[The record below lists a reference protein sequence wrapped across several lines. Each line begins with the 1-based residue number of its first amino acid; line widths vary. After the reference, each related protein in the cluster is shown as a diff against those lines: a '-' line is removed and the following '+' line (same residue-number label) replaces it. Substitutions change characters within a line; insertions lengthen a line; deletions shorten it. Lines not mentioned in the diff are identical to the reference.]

1 MMARPTEDMIET
13 YMSLTG
19 ASHSLALQKL
29 EEHGGDLNEAAN
41 AHFREGDVHI
51 TSPASTSTP
60 PYNFPQVSNQ
70 NQVAPQ
76 QGLLPLLSAARSFKP
91 SLLLDRNYSR
101 DFYNR
106 IGSALTGRAPSPS
119 HPGEVTGV
127 PVDFNTGN
135 EQPHLSGQRPTIPD
149 VARTELDASR
159 YGNDVEEE
167 MIQAAIEASK
177 RDTEMG
183 SPNVRNRTLN
193 VSGNGHSGEKVS
205 EENSDFDRA
214 VSLSLK
220 TAEQEKAIREMQLN
234 DKNQEPGVYST
245 WKRGKSHQ
253 DGAEVVEQKLV
264 SQDKSKRDGGNHLQ
278 LGKLA
283 IPSDEL
289 GSLSPKELDEAIML
303 ETALFGESSNAPNMQ
318 PVHGSSSSSLSA
330 RQLLREQQ
338 NDEYHASLLADK
350 EKEMNAVNE
359 AAACQL
365 KEDANKRIE
374 PMEFEGRLAAKNA
387 SLPCEPAADDENAVT
402 LLVRMPNGSRLS
414 RRFRKSDKL
423 KLLFDFIDVGRMVET
438 GTYRVVRSYPRHAFT
453 ADNSL
458 LTLRELGLTN
468 KQEALFLEL
477 I

>member
-1 MMARPTEDMIET
+1 MPRPTEDMIQT
-13 YMSLTG
+13 YISLTG
-19 ASHSLALQKL
+19 ASHSLALLKL
-29 EEHGGDLNEAAN
+29 EEHGGDLNEAVN
-41 AHFREGDVHI
+41 AHFREGDVHS
-51 TSPASTSTP
+51 TSPSSTAP
-60 PYNFPQVSNQ
+60 PQYNFPQVSNQ

-91 SLLLDRNYSR
+91 SLLLDRRYSR
-101 DFYNR
+101 DLYNR
-106 IGSALTGRAPSPS
+106 INSALTGRAPSPS

-127 PVDFNTGN
+127 PVGFNAGN
-135 EQPHLSGQRPTIPD
+135 EQPYLSGQRPTTPD
-149 VARTELDASR
+149 VARTDLDGSR

-177 RDTEMG
+177 REAEMG
-183 SPNVRNRTLN
+183 SPNVRNSTPN
-193 VSGNGHSGEKVS
+193 VSPGNGLPVEKIP

-234 DKNQEPGVYST
+234 DRNQDPGVYST
-245 WKRGKSHQ
+245 WKQGRSSHQ
-253 DGAEVVEQKLV
+253 NGAEVVEQQLV
-264 SQDKSKRDGGNHLQ
+264 SEESKRDGGSHLQ
-278 LGKLA
+278 QGKLA
-283 IPSDEL
+283 THSDEL

-303 ETALFGESSNAPNMQ
+303 ETALFGKSPYTPNDQ
-318 PVHGSSSSSLSA
+318 PIHGSSSSSLSA

-338 NDEYHASLLADK
+338 DDEYLASLLADK
-350 EKEMNAVNE
+350 EKEMNAVHE
-359 AAACQL
+359 AATCQL
-365 KEDANKRIE
+365 KGDVNKRIE
-374 PMEFEGRLAAKNA
+374 PMEFERRLDAKSA
-387 SLPCEPAADDENAVT
+387 SLPCEPAPDGENAVT

-423 KLLFDFIDVGRMVET
+423 QLLFDFIDVGRVVEP

-453 ADNSL
+453 ANNSL